1 MLHLLLCISIWVTV
15 ASVVAYQTISGLA
28 QGTKYLKKLHS
39 IPCANCAYFTG
50 DYRLKCPLCP
60 KIALSELAIGCRD
73 FQPRE
78 SCNFNNFQ
86 SKKNLISC
94 KNIK

>member
-1 MLHLLLCISIWVTV
+1 MLHLLICVSIWTI
-15 ASVVAYQTISGLA
+15 VVSLITHQTISGFA

-73 FQPRE
+73 FQP
-78 SCNFNNFQ
+78 SKNCSFNNSQ
-86 SKKNLISC
+86 SAK
-94 KNIK
+94 